1 MFNRFVTVFN
11 VATFCALAFGL
22 ALALS
27 LSLAVPVAAQEQ
39 AGQQKE
45 KLAELQAELRAR
57 QQVLENSKASAQ
69 ELEDVLKSSELE
81 IAKVAK
87 ALANTKQSL
96 EKVESE
102 QTSLENE
109 QSELKAAIRQ
119 QQSLLSSQ
127 LKSAFM
133 AGHYDYAKM
142 LFYQDDARTFER
154 VITYYQYVAKARQQE
169 IESFRANVARL
180 EAVTLEL
187 EEKAQALASLQ
198 ADQENQRAVLITRQ
212 NDRKTTLK
220 KIKSTIASESQRIA
234 SLQADE
240 QALKDAIEAA
250 RLAAERAAREA
261 EITLDGLAKLK
272 GKLSSPVDGRIRN
285 LFGNRRQGQV
295 RWKGIIIDGAE
306 GDPVNSIAPGKV
318 LYSDWLRG
326 FGLVSIID
334 HGKGYMSV
342 YGHNQALLK
351 QAGDEVRQGE
361 RIALVGR
368 SGGQEYPNLYF
379 EIRHKGKA
387 LNPRAWFN

>member
-1 MFNRFVTVFN
+1 MTFYRPIVALVT
-11 VATFCALAFGL
+11 ALFML
-22 ALALS
+22 ALTAFSGHL
-27 LSLAVPVAAQEQ
+27 LAQDDNSSEQ
-39 AGQQKE
+39 RE

-69 ELEDVLKSSELE
+69 ELESVLKASELE

-87 ALANTKQSL
+87 ALALTKQNLDSV
-96 EKVESE
+96 KQE
-102 QTSLENE
+102 QSVLQNE
-109 QSELKAAIRQ
+109 QSELKTAIRK

-142 LFYQDDARTFER
+142 LFYQEDARNFER
-154 VITYYQYVAKARQQE
+154 VITYYQYVAKARQKE
-169 IESFRANVARL
+169 IESFRGNVARL
-180 EAVTLEL
+180 EEVNEALV
-187 EEKAQALASLQ
+187 EKAQSLLSLQ
-198 ADQENQRAVLITRQ
+198 KDQENQRAVLITRQ
-212 NDRKTTLK
+212 DDRKNTLK
-220 KIKSTIASESQRIA
+220 KIKKTIASENQKIA

-240 QALKDAIEAA
+240 QALKNAIEAA
-250 RLAAERAAREA
+250 RIAAERVAREA
-261 EITLDGLAKLK
+261 KVSLDGLAKLK
-272 GKLSSPVDGRIRN
+272 GKLSTPVDGRVRN

-306 GDPVNSIAPGKV
+306 GDPVTTIAPGRV
-318 LYSDWLRG
+318 LYADWLRG

-334 HGKGYMSV
+334 HGEGYMSV

-351 QAGDEVRQGE
+351 QVGDEVRGGE

-387 LNPRAWFN
+387 LNPRTWFK

>member
-1 MFNRFVTVFN
+1 MTFYRPIVALVT
-11 VATFCALAFGL
+11 ALFML
-22 ALALS
+22 ALTAFSGHL
-27 LSLAVPVAAQEQ
+27 LAQDDNSSEQ
-39 AGQQKE
+39 RE

-69 ELEDVLKSSELE
+69 ELESVLKASELE

-87 ALANTKQSL
+87 ALALTKQNLDSV
-96 EKVESE
+96 KQE
-102 QTSLENE
+102 QSVLQNE
-109 QSELKAAIRQ
+109 QSELKTAIRK

-142 LFYQDDARTFER
+142 LFYQEDARNFER
-154 VITYYQYVAKARQQE
+154 VITYYQYVAKARQKE
-169 IESFRANVARL
+169 IESFRGNVARL
-180 EAVTLEL
+180 EEVNEALV
-187 EEKAQALASLQ
+187 EKAQSLLSLQ
-198 ADQENQRAVLITRQ
+198 KDQENQRAVLITRQ
-212 NDRKTTLK
+212 DDRKNTLK
-220 KIKSTIASESQRIA
+220 KINKTIASENQKIA

-240 QALKDAIEAA
+240 QALKNAIEAA
-250 RLAAERAAREA
+250 RIAAERAAREA
-261 EITLDGLAKLK
+261 KVSLDGLANLK
-272 GKLSSPVDGRIRN
+272 GKLSTPVDGRVRN

-306 GDPVNSIAPGKV
+306 GDPVTTIAPGRV
-318 LYSDWLRG
+318 LYADWLRG

-334 HGKGYMSV
+334 HGEGYMSV

-351 QAGDEVRQGE
+351 QVGDEVRGGE

-387 LNPRAWFN
+387 LNPRTWFK

>member
-1 MFNRFVTVFN
+1 MSLRSLLSIIG
-11 VATFCALAFGL
+11 CIIALATLPIGSG
-22 ALALS
+22 AI
-27 LSLAVPVAAQEQ
+27 AQE
-39 AGQQKE
+39 AGASAQKE

-57 QQVLENSKASAQ
+57 QQVLKNNKASAQ
-69 ELEDVLKSSELE
+69 ELKSVLKASELE

-87 ALANTKQSL
+87 ALAITRQSL
-96 EKVESE
+96 ANVEQE
-102 QTSLENE
+102 QAKLGAE
-109 QSELKAAIRQ
+109 QETLKAAIRK

-154 VITYYQYVAKARQQE
+154 VITYYQYVAKARQKE
-169 IESFRANVARL
+169 IESFRSNVARL
-180 EAVTLEL
+180 EEVNAEL
-187 EEKAQALASLQ
+187 DEKAQSLAALKEE
-198 ADQENQRAVLITRQ
+198 QEGQRAVLITRQ
-212 NDRKTTLK
+212 ADRKKTLT
-220 KIKSTIASESQRIA
+220 KINKTIASENQRIA

-240 QALKDAIEAA
+240 KALRDAIEAA
-250 RLAAERAAREA
+250 RIAAERAARNA
-261 EITLDGLAKLK
+261 EVSMDGLAKLK
-272 GKLSSPVDGRIRN
+272 GKLTPPVKGRVRN
-285 LFGNRRQGQV
+285 LFGSRRQGQV
-295 RWKGIIIDGAE
+295 SWKGIIIDGAE

-318 LYSDWLRG
+318 LYADWLRG
-326 FGLVSIID
+326 FGLVAIID

-351 QAGDEVRQGE
+351 QAGDDVRRGE

-387 LNPRAWFN
+387 LNPSSWLD

>member
-1 MFNRFVTVFN
+1 MTFFRIQLPLLTALGVIALMLVSGSV
-11 VATFCALAFGL
+11 VAQDEDP
-22 ALALS
+22 S
-27 LSLAVPVAAQEQ
+27 AQR
-39 AGQQKE
+39 E

-69 ELEDVLKSSELE
+69 ELEDVLKASELE

-87 ALANTKQSL
+87 ALALTKQSL
-96 EKVESE
+96 NDVEQE
-102 QTSLENE
+102 QSQLQAE
-109 QSELKAAIRQ
+109 QSELKTAIRK

-133 AGHYDYAKM
+133 TGHYDYAKM

-154 VITYYQYVAKARQQE
+154 VITYYQYVAKARQKE
-169 IESFRANVARL
+169 IESFRGNVARL
-180 EAVTLEL
+180 EEVNEAL
-187 EEKAQALASLQ
+187 EEKALALVNLQ
-198 ADQENQRAVLITRQ
+198 KDQENQRAVLITRQ
-212 NDRKTTLK
+212 DDRKTTLK
-220 KIKSTIASESQRIA
+220 KINQTIASENQKIA

-240 QALKDAIEAA
+240 KALKDAIEAA

-261 EITLDGLAKLK
+261 KISLDGLAKLK
-272 GKLSSPVDGRIRN
+272 GKLKAPVDGRIRN

-318 LYSDWLRG
+318 LYADWLRG

-334 HGKGYMSV
+334 HGDGYMSV

-351 QAGDEVRQGE
+351 QAGDEVRSGE

-387 LNPRAWFN
+387 LNPRTWFK

>member
-1 MFNRFVTVFN
+1 MTFYHPAVVLTKALCVFVLLVCSADLF
-11 VATFCALAFGL
+11 
-22 ALALS
+22 
-27 LSLAVPVAAQEQ
+27 AQDDKSSEQ
-39 AGQQKE
+39 RE

-69 ELEDVLKSSELE
+69 ELENVLRASELD

-87 ALANTKQSL
+87 ALALTKESLDGVKQEQSVL
-96 EKVESE
+96 
-102 QTSLENE
+102 QTE
-109 QSELKAAIRQ
+109 QSELKTAIRK

-142 LFYQDDARTFER
+142 LFYQEDARNFER
-154 VITYYQYVAKARQQE
+154 VITYYQYVAKARQKE
-169 IESFRANVARL
+169 IENFRGNVARL
-180 EAVTLEL
+180 EEVNEALV
-187 EEKAQALASLQ
+187 EKAQSLLSLQ
-198 ADQENQRAVLITRQ
+198 KEQENQRAVLVTRQ
-212 NDRKTTLK
+212 EDRKVTLK
-220 KIKSTIASESQRIA
+220 KINRTIASENQKIA

-240 QALKDAIEAA
+240 KALRDAIEAA
-250 RLAAERAAREA
+250 RIAAERAAREA
-261 EITLDGLAKLK
+261 NVSLDGLAKLK
-272 GKLSSPVDGRIRN
+272 GKLNTPVDGRVRN

-306 GDPVNSIAPGKV
+306 GAPVTTIAPGRV
-318 LYSDWLRG
+318 LYADWLRG

-334 HGKGYMSV
+334 HGDGYMSV

-351 QAGDEVRQGE
+351 QAGDEVRRGE

-387 LNPRAWFN
+387 LNPRTWFK